1 MKKGPSK
8 SGYTDNNW
16 FKRRFYDF
24 RNGHT
29 IYLAFT
35 MNFVQFIIIFYSL
48 AIERFNFLQVL
59 FPEIWQWVV
68 FFLAIYVPAAVV
80 IGRWHI
86 TNQWR
91 AEVKQSTLNNPY
103 SYYTTEG
110 KEQLYNLPSA
120 LADFNFKMRAM
131 TQGNALADAVE
142 TIAKNMNIKLDK
154 PIPRFTNQ
162 ELDPIAYC
170 TFLAQGLKDGK
181 NIMDLVTNDDAKSKP
196 EVTVIAPTV
205 EKQAS
210 KN

>member
-48 AIERFNFLQVL
+48 AIERFNFLQLL
-59 FPEIWQWVV
+59 FPEIWQWVI
-68 FFLAIYVPAAVV
+68 FFVAIYAPAAVI

-120 LADFNFKMRAM
+120 LADFNFKTKAM
-131 TQGNALADAVE
+131 TQGNAIADAVE
-142 TIAKNMNIKLDK
+142 TIAKNMNIKLE
-154 PIPRFTNQ
+154 PIPRFTKV

-170 TFLAQGLKDGK
+170 SFLAQGLKEGK
-181 NIMDLVTNDDAKSKP
+181 NIMDLVTISDDEQKP
-196 EVTVIAPTV
+196 RVSVITPTIE
-205 EKQAS
+205 EKVDQ
-210 KN
+210 N